1 MGYTE
6 GMFGFGKRQ
15 KKRTPLILVH
25 IDGASISAA
34 VAIIEGQTIK
44 VCVIER
50 APAPPEERGAAQLTS
65 VMTTKLGEVA
75 HRIVEKYAKHPAS
88 KEVGP
93 ADAIHVTV
101 GAPHVTVRTAR
112 KKEDYAEPKVITDA
126 LIQQLARTAFDGP
139 QDTVLETT
147 VARVS
152 VNGYPSSD
160 PLHKKAQQL
169 EVTSFQSSI
178 APALKAALTQQLGS
192 VAPGRPLVVRSH
204 MRVLS
209 QVVDTTVIDH
219 EEYLLTHVGDEATS
233 CVVMRHEEI
242 LAQSAIPIGDA
253 SIIRKIAAGG
263 SPETIVSLVR
273 MLGNDTC
280 SGPACDEIKSK
291 LAQIEPELV
300 KQFGDMFAQLSKN
313 RRLPALWI
321 LSEDGELSGWLQHFL
336 SRIDF
341 SQFTVTGNPPRVVLL
356 AKEQLFSGIQWE
368 TTEKIGSIAV
378 LATFLGSDAK

>member
-1 MGYTE
+1 
-6 GMFGFGKRQ
+6 MFGFGKRQ
-15 KKRTPLILVH
+15 KARTPLLLVH
-25 IDGASISAA
+25 IDGASVSAA
-34 VAIIEGQTIK
+34 VAIIDGQAVK
-44 VCVIER
+44 VCVIEH
-50 APAPPEERGAAQLTS
+50 APAPSEERDASQLTS

-75 HRIVEKYAKHPAS
+75 HRIVESYTKHPAS

-93 ADAIHVTV
+93 VDAIHVTV
-101 GAPHVTVRTAR
+101 GAPHVTVRTVR
-112 KKEDYAEPKVITDA
+112 KKEDYTEPKVITDA
-126 LIQQLARTAFDGP
+126 LIQQLARNAFDGP

-147 VARVS
+147 VVRVS
-152 VNGYPSSD
+152 VNGYPSPE

-209 QVVDTTVIDH
+209 QVVDTSILEH

-233 CVVMRHEEI
+233 CVIMRHEEI
-242 LAQSAIPIGDA
+242 LAQSAIPVGDA
-253 SIIRKIAAGG
+253 GIVRKIAAGG
-263 SPETIVSLVR
+263 SPETILSLVR

-280 SGPACDEIKSK
+280 SGPACEEIKTK

-300 KQFGDMFAQLSKN
+300 KQFGDMFAQLSLA

-321 LSEDGELSGWLQHFL
+321 LSEDGELSGWLQHFF

-341 SQFTVTGNPPRVVLL
+341 SQFTVTGNPPQVILL
-356 AKEQLFSGIQWE
+356 AKELLFSGIQWE

-378 LATFLGSDAK
+378 LATFLRGEAQ